1 MKNIIIIGNGSRE
14 HIIKEKLS
22 EHNVDMITNPEEIN
36 KRKKVDL
43 VVVGS
48 EKYLTQGIAD
58 TSQFPVFGPSKK
70 ASKIEGSKIFSKN
83 FMELYQIPTPRFFIP
98 SSKEQLLNY
107 FICSDTRDG
116 KIRSPCQ
123 YVIKRDGLFAGKGVY
138 LPKGMVEL
146 EQILENIDGKFLVEE
161 RLAGTEVS
169 VMGFCNG
176 KDISLFPQ
184 ICDYKRLSED
194 SNSPNTGGMGAV
206 GPVEILTP
214 EELEKVRQHM
224 LKVVTKLNFVGV
236 LYAGLMKTEK
246 GVCFLEFNCRMG
258 DPETQVGLN
267 LLESDLYQIMTD
279 CIQNK
284 DIDYIKWS
292 DKCCACVVLSHISYP
307 AKKLKEPI
315 PITFGDLDK
324 NISVYFA
331 SPVIEDSKPIRTYG
345 GRIASVVS
353 VTDSIYESLE
363 IIYNNIHK
371 IRYPGRYYRTDI
383 GLNYLLSRSTT
394 KRKLK
399 IGIISSSRGTSI
411 QKLLKDKE
419 KLNVSVEVIV
429 ANKKTEIYEKAMKY
443 DIPYMYLPIS
453 KDKKQYFGK
462 MANILETYD
471 LDFIFAVGYSSIF
484 PPEFCQKFQGKLL
497 NIHPSLLPN
506 YRGYFNLD
514 LHKKVMEDKNIYSGC
529 TLHYVSEKV
538 DAGNIALQRQYKLK
552 EGETLDNLKN
562 EIQKLEADTIINF
575 IKIQQSLPISYNK
588 SGVNIEKGDEFVN
601 EIRDEFIGS
610 FCGIYPI
617 GDKYFGA
624 STDGVGTK
632 IELANQHNM
641 LENIGFDLVGMCV
654 NDLIV
659 RGIKPEFF
667 LDYIAMDKIDN
678 TKLLTMVNSIKRACS
693 VAGCKLIGGE
703 TAEMPGVYRYGC
715 LDLAGFSVGTLNGEL
730 YPKTERIK
738 PGLKIYGITSNGIHS
753 NGYSLVR
760 KLLKYDD
767 YDIETLLKPTKIYM
781 ECFEI
786 MEKYKDSLLGMA
798 HITGGGLTDNI
809 KRILPEELDLEIEV
823 SLEGEFKWLSEKS
836 GLNYHQMLRTFNCG
850 YGIALIFDDSYT
862 GDDYD
867 VIGKV
872 L

>member
-1 MKNIIIIGNGSRE
+1 MKNIVILGNGSRE
-14 HIIKEKLS
+14 HVIKEKLA
-22 EHNVDMITNPEEIN
+22 EHNVNMITNPDEIN
-36 KRKKVDL
+36 KRKNVDL

-48 EKYLTQGIAD
+48 EKYLTNGIAD
-58 TSQFPVFGPSKK
+58 TSKFPVFGPSKE
-70 ASKIEGSKIFSKN
+70 AAKIEGSKIFSKN
-83 FMELYQIPTPRFFIP
+83 FMRVHQIPTARFFLP
-98 SSKEQLLNY
+98 ASKEEVLNY
-107 FICSDTRDG
+107 FICSDTMDG
-116 KIRSPCQ
+116 KIRSPCR

-138 LPKGMVEL
+138 LPSGMTEL
-146 EQILENIDGKFLVEE
+146 EEVLEKIDGKFLVEE
-161 RLAGTEVS
+161 RLLGTEVS

-194 SNSPNTGGMGAV
+194 SNSPNTGGMGAI

-214 EELEKVRQHM
+214 EELEQVRQHM
-224 LKVVTKLNFVGV
+224 LKVVKNLNFVGV

-246 GVCFLEFNCRMG
+246 GVYFLEFNCRMG

-267 LLESDLYQIMTD
+267 LLESDLYQIMSD
-279 CIQNK
+279 CLQKK

-292 DKCCACVVLSHISYP
+292 DKSCGCVVLSHTSYP
-307 AKKLKEPI
+307 GKKSEEPI
-315 PITFGDLDK
+315 PITFGNLDK
-324 NISVYFA
+324 DISVYFA
-331 SPVIEDSKPIRTYG
+331 SPIIQDSQPIRTYG
-345 GRIASVVS
+345 GRVASVVCKA
-353 VTDSIYESLE
+353 DSIYESLE
-363 IIYNNIHK
+363 RIYNNIHK

-383 GLNYLLSRSTT
+383 GLKYLLSRSTT
-394 KRKLK
+394 KRNLK
-399 IGIISSSRGTSI
+399 IGIISSSKGTSI
-411 QKLLKDKE
+411 QKLLQDKE

-429 ANKKTEIYEKAMKY
+429 ANKQTEIQDKAVKY
-443 DIPYMYLPIS
+443 DVPYVYLPVR
-453 KDKKQYFGK
+453 KDRKQYFSK
-462 MANILETYD
+462 LANILEVYD

-506 YRGYFNLD
+506 YKGFFNTN
-514 LHKKVMEDKNIYSGC
+514 LHKKVIEDKNIYSGC
-529 TLHYVSEKV
+529 TLHYVTEKV
-538 DAGNIALQRQYKLK
+538 DGGDIALQRQYKLK
-552 EGETLDNLKN
+552 ERETIDNLKN
-562 EIQKLEADTIINF
+562 EIQKLEAETIINF
-575 IKIQQSLPISYNK
+575 IKIQQSLPISYKK

-617 GDKYFGA
+617 GDNYFGA

-641 LENIGFDLVGMCV
+641 LENVGFDLVGMCV

-667 LDYIAMDKIDN
+667 LDYVAMDKIDN
-678 TKLLTMVNSIKRACS
+678 TKLLTLVNSIKRACS

-715 LDLAGFSVGTLNGEL
+715 MDLAGFSVGTLNGEL

-738 PGLKIYGITSNGIHS
+738 SGLKIYGIPSNGIHS

-767 YDIETLLKPTKIYM
+767 YDIKTLLKPTKIYM

-798 HITGGGLTDNI
+798 HITGGGLIDNI

-823 SLEGEFKWLSEKS
+823 ELKDEFLWLSEKS
-836 GLNYHQMLRTFNCG
+836 GLSYRQMLRTFNCG

-862 GDDYD
+862 GGDYD
-867 VIGKV
+867 VIGRV
-872 L
+872 V

>member
-1 MKNIIIIGNGSRE
+1 MKNIVILGNGSRE
-14 HIIKEKLS
+14 HVIKEKLA
-22 EHNVDMITNPEEIN
+22 EHNVEMLTNPDEIN
-36 KRKKVDL
+36 KRKNVDL

-48 EKYLTQGIAD
+48 EKYLTDGIAN
-58 TSQFPVFGPSKK
+58 TCKFPVFGPSKE
-70 ASKIEGSKIFSKN
+70 AAKIEGSKIFSKN
-83 FMELYQIPTPRFFIP
+83 FMVLNQIPTSDFFIP
-98 SSKEQLLNY
+98 STKEEILNY
-107 FICSDTRDG
+107 FICSDTKDG
-116 KIRSPCQ
+116 TIKSPCR

-138 LPKGMVEL
+138 LPSGMTEL
-146 EQILENIDGKFLVEE
+146 EEILENIDGKIIVEK
-161 RLAGTEVS
+161 RLHGTEVS

-194 SNSPNTGGMGAV
+194 SNSPNTGGMGAI

-214 EELEKVRQHM
+214 EELEQVRKHM
-224 LKVVTKLNFVGV
+224 LKVVKKLNFVGV
-236 LYAGLMKTEK
+236 LYAGLMKTES
-246 GVCFLEFNCRMG
+246 GVYFLEFNCRMG

-267 LLESDLYQIMTD
+267 LLESDLYQIMSD
-279 CIQNK
+279 CLQKK

-292 DKCCACVVLSHISYP
+292 DKSCGCVVLSHISYP
-307 AKKLKEPI
+307 TKKLKEPI
-315 PITFGDLDK
+315 PITFGNLDK
-324 NISVYFA
+324 DISVYFA
-331 SPVIEDSKPIRTYG
+331 SPVIENCKPIRTYG
-345 GRIASVVS
+345 GRVGSVVCK
-353 VTDSIYESLE
+353 TDSIYESLE
-363 IIYNNIHK
+363 RIYNNIHK

-383 GLNYLLSRSTT
+383 GLKYLLSRSTSN
-394 KRKLK
+394 RNLK
-399 IGIISSSRGTSI
+399 IGIISSSKGTSI
-411 QKLLKDKE
+411 QKLLQDKE
-419 KLNVSVEVIV
+419 KINVSVEVIV
-429 ANKKTEIYEKAMKY
+429 SNKQTEIQDKAVKY
-443 DIPYMYLPIS
+443 DIPYVYLPVR
-453 KDKKQYFGK
+453 KDRKQYFSK
-462 MANILETYD
+462 LANILEVYD

-506 YRGYFNLD
+506 YKGFFNIN
-514 LHKKVMEDKNIYSGC
+514 LHKKVIEDKSIYSGC

-538 DAGNIALQRQYKLK
+538 DGGDIALQRQYKLK
-552 EGETLDNLKN
+552 ERETIENLKK
-562 EIQKLEADTIINF
+562 EIQKIEAETIINF
-575 IKIQQSLPISYNK
+575 IKIQQSLPISYKK
-588 SGVNIEKGDEFVN
+588 SGVNIEKGDQFVN
-601 EIRDEFIGS
+601 EIKDEFIGS

-617 GDKYFGA
+617 GNKYFGA

-667 LDYIAMDKIDN
+667 LDYVAMDKIDN
-678 TKLLTMVNSIKRACS
+678 TKLLTLVNSIKRACS

-738 PGLKIYGITSNGIHS
+738 SGLKIYGIPSNGIHS

-798 HITGGGLTDNI
+798 HITGGGLIDNI
-809 KRILPEELDLEIEV
+809 KRILPEELDLEIKVE
-823 SLEGEFKWLSEKS
+823 LKDEFLWLSEKS
-836 GLNYHQMLRTFNCG
+836 GLSYRQMLRTFNCG

-867 VIGKV
+867 VIGRV
-872 L
+872 V

>member
-1 MKNIIIIGNGSRE
+1 MKNIIILGNGSRE
-14 HIIKEKLS
+14 HVIKEKLA
-22 EHNVDMITNPEEIN
+22 EHNVDMITNPDEIN
-36 KRKKVDL
+36 KRKNVDL

-48 EKYLTQGIAD
+48 EKYLTDGIAD
-58 TSQFPVFGPSKK
+58 TSKFPVFGPSKE
-70 ASKIEGSKIFSKN
+70 AAKIEGSKIFSKN
-83 FMELYQIPTPRFFIP
+83 FMRVHQIPTASFFIP
-98 SSKEQLLNY
+98 TSKEEVLNY
-107 FICSDTRDG
+107 FICSDTTDG
-116 KIRSPCQ
+116 TIRSPCR

-138 LPKGMVEL
+138 LPIGMMEL
-146 EQILENIDGKFLVEE
+146 EEVLEKIDGKFLVEE
-161 RLAGTEVS
+161 RLLGTEVS

-194 SNSPNTGGMGAV
+194 SNSPNTGGMGAI

-214 EELEKVRQHM
+214 EELEQVRKHM
-224 LKVVTKLNFVGV
+224 LKVVKNLNFVGV
-236 LYAGLMKTEK
+236 LYAGLMKTEN
-246 GVCFLEFNCRMG
+246 GVYFLEFNCRMG

-267 LLESDLYQIMTD
+267 LLESDLYQIMSD
-279 CIQNK
+279 CLQKK

-292 DKCCACVVLSHISYP
+292 DKSCGCVVLSHTSYP
-307 AKKLKEPI
+307 VKKLKEPV
-315 PITFGDLDK
+315 PIAFGDLDRD
-324 NISVYFA
+324 ISVYFA
-331 SPVIEDSKPIRTYG
+331 SPIIQDSQPIRTHG
-345 GRIASVVS
+345 GRVASVVCKA
-353 VTDSIYESLE
+353 DSIYESLE
-363 IIYNNIHK
+363 RIYNNIHK

-383 GLNYLLSRSTT
+383 GLKYLLSRSTT
-394 KRKLK
+394 KRNLK
-399 IGIISSSRGTSI
+399 IGIVSSSKGTSI
-411 QKLLKDKE
+411 QKLLQDKE

-429 ANKKTEIYEKAMKY
+429 ANKQTEIQSKAVKY
-443 DIPYMYLPIS
+443 DIPYVYLPVK
-453 KDKKQYFGK
+453 KDRKQYFSK
-462 MANILETYD
+462 LANILEVYD

-484 PPEFCQKFQGKLL
+484 PPEFCQKFEGKLL

-506 YRGYFNLD
+506 YKGFFNTN
-514 LHKKVMEDKNIYSGC
+514 LHKKVIEDKNIYSGC
-529 TLHYVSEKV
+529 TLHYVTEKV
-538 DAGNIALQRQYKLK
+538 DGGDIALQRQYKLK
-552 EGETLDNLKN
+552 ERETLDNLKN
-562 EIQKLEADTIINF
+562 EIQKLESETIINF
-575 IKIQQSLPISYNK
+575 IKIQQSLPISYKK

-601 EIRDEFIGS
+601 QIKDEFIGS
-610 FCGIYPI
+610 FCGIYHI

-641 LENIGFDLVGMCV
+641 LENVGFDLVGMCV

-678 TKLLTMVNSIKRACS
+678 TKLLTLVNSIKRACS

-738 PGLKIYGITSNGIHS
+738 SGLKIYGIPSNGIHS

-786 MEKYKDSLLGMA
+786 MEKHKDSLLGMA
-798 HITGGGLTDNI
+798 HITGGGLIDNI

-823 SLEGEFKWLSEKS
+823 ELKDEFLWLSEKS
-836 GLNYHQMLRTFNCG
+836 GLSYRQMLRTFNCG

-867 VIGKV
+867 VIGKI